1 MVGPSKAP
9 TQKEI
14 DRINRIQREHF
25 DRLYHLFDPPLPAG
39 VPERL
44 EKIVMAAAIE
54 TGDSVLDVGTGTGIL
69 IPIIRQYE
77 PGCIYAC
84 DLSEAMLRRLKENY
98 SGVKTIQKDVR
109 ELTLPDESLDVV
121 FINACYPNIADK
133 AGALKNISRMLK
145 PAGRMIISHPLGKA
159 FIESLRQGSP
169 YPLDDFPFKSET
181 KKLLGPYG
189 FAVKEFVDQ
198 PELYILAA
206 VKRPKG
212 RGKK

>member
-1 MVGPSKAP
+1 MVGPSKSP
-9 TQKEI
+9 NQKEI

-77 PGCIYAC
+77 PGCTYAC

-109 ELTLPDESLDVV
+109 ELTLPDESLNVV

-159 FIESLRQGSP
+159 FIDSLRQGSP
-169 YPLDDFPFKSET
+169 YPLDDFPLKSET

-189 FAVKEFVDQ
+189 FAVKEFVDR

-206 VKRPKG
+206 VKRL
-212 RGKK
+212 

>member
-1 MVGPSKAP
+1 MVDPPKTP
-9 TQKEI
+9 TKKEI
-14 DRINRIQREHF
+14 DRINRIQRDHF
-25 DRLYHLFDPPLPAG
+25 NRLYHLFDPPLPAG

-44 EKIVMAAAIE
+44 EKIVTAAEIQ

-69 IPIIRQYE
+69 IPIIRQYK

-98 SGVKTIQKDVR
+98 PGVKTIQKDVR
-109 ELTLPDESLDVV
+109 ELALPDEVLDVV
-121 FINACYPNIADK
+121 FVNACYPNIADK
-133 AGALKNISRMLK
+133 EGALKNISRMLK

-169 YPLDDFPFKSET
+169 YPLDDFPSKSET

-198 PELYILAA
+198 PKLYILSA
-206 VKRPKG
+206 VKRRYRP
-212 RGKK
+212 

>member
-1 MVGPSKAP
+1 M
-9 TQKEI
+9 T
-14 DRINRIQREHF
+14 
-25 DRLYHLFDPPLPAG
+25 
-39 VPERL
+39 
-44 EKIVMAAAIE
+44 AAAVE

-69 IPIIRQYE
+69 IPIIQQYE

-109 ELTLPDESLDVV
+109 ELDLPDESLDVV
-121 FINACYPNIADK
+121 SSMPAHSNIADK
-133 AGALKNISRMLK
+133 PGALEHISPMLK

-169 YPLDDFPFKSET
+169 YPLDDFPLKSET

-189 FAVKEFVDQ
+189 FTVKKFVD
-198 PELYILAA
+198 
-206 VKRPKG
+206 
-212 RGKK
+212 

>member
-1 MVGPSKAP
+1 VGLFKTP

-14 DRINRIQREHF
+14 DRTNRIQRDHF
-25 DRLYHLFDPPLPAG
+25 NRLYRLFDPPLPAG

-44 EKIVMAAAIE
+44 EKIVTAAEIR
-54 TGDSVLDVGTGTGIL
+54 TNDSVLDVGTGTGIL
-69 IPIIRQYE
+69 IPIIRQYK

-84 DLSEAMLRRLKENY
+84 DLSEAMLRRLEENY

-109 ELTLPDESLDVV
+109 ELALPDESLDVV

-145 PAGRMIISHPLGKA
+145 PRGRMIISHPLGKA

-169 YPLDDFPFKSET
+169 YPLDDFPLKSET

-189 FAVKEFVDQ
+189 FAVKAFVDQ
-198 PELYILAA
+198 PELYILSA
-206 VKRPKG
+206 VKR
-212 RGKK
+212 R

>member
-1 MVGPSKAP
+1 MGLFKTP
-9 TQKEI
+9 TQEEI

-25 DRLYHLFDPPLPAG
+25 NGLYHLFDPPLPAG

-44 EKIVMAAAIE
+44 EKIVTAAEIE

-84 DLSEAMLRRLKENY
+84 DLSGAMLKRLKENY

-109 ELTLPDESLDVV
+109 ELALPDESLDVV

-133 AGALKNISRMLK
+133 AGALTNINRMLK
-145 PAGRMIISHPLGKA
+145 PAGRMIISHPLGRA

-169 YPLDDFPFKSET
+169 YPLDDFPLKSET

-198 PELYILAA
+198 PELYMLSA
-206 VKRPKG
+206 VKRRYRP
-212 RGKK
+212 

>member
-1 MVGPSKAP
+1 MVGPSKSP
-9 TQKEI
+9 TQDEI

-54 TGDSVLDVGTGTGIL
+54 KGDSVLDVGTGTGIL

-109 ELTLPDESLDVV
+109 ELTLPDDSLDVV

-169 YPLDDFPFKSET
+169 YPLDYFPLKSET

-189 FAVKEFVDQ
+189 FAVIEFVDQ

-206 VKRPKG
+206 VKRP
-212 RGKK
+212 